1 MGLIALLLFAWVI
14 IQTTFVQNLIVRKV
28 AARLSRDLHTEVKI
42 KHVSLALF
50 NSLNLEGTLI
60 KDLNKDTLLYADQ
73 LKVRITDWFFLKD
86 ELVLKYVGLEDAYV
100 NIYRKDSTW
109 NYQFLVDYFSPTKPK
124 KLKKKSNLKFNLKK
138 LDFKNVTFVK
148 KDLWAGSLLEARLGN
163 MQLEADNFNLDENR
177 IAIKQL
183 DLDRPY
189 FSLSGFE
196 GLRLAGVKSKT
207 PEADTGMYFN
217 EGNLR
222 LTVGKISIK
231 NGTYQNLQ
239 NTDRAPYPYF
249 DALNLLFD
257 RINGSLSNLTFI
269 NDTIKANIDL
279 AAKERSGLD
288 IRKLKTD
295 FKLTPQIMEF
305 SKLELVT
312 PRSRLQNYVALQF
325 KDFSKDFSNF
335 VEKVSMDIRLRN
347 AEIDSYD
354 LAYFAPA
361 AKTWNKRI
369 SISGY
374 EKGTIGNLSVKN
386 LFVRAGN
393 NTTISGDLSMIGLP
407 DINKTIINFQS
418 GNLQTSYRDA
428 VIFIPAVAKVEVP
441 SLASLGNIK
450 FKGDFKGTISKF
462 ATNGTFS
469 TNLGGFSANVEMELP
484 DKSPTIYH
492 GHLVTQKFDLGKFLT
507 IKDIGVVSFDGGV
520 KGVGLSLNTLKT
532 SVTGKIGEFNFKDY
546 TYKKIA
552 VEGTFQRKQF
562 DGTVKID
569 DENIDF
575 VTTVKM
581 DFRNEQP
588 EFNVLGDLAHSNFQN
603 LKLYNRKLEISGLFD
618 LNFTGKNIDRFLG
631 AVKIYNANLVQDSVR
646 LNFDSLTLQ
655 SRFEGGRRSLSLA
668 SNEFYASVE
677 GQYNILDLPN
687 TFQTFLNKY
696 YPSYINRPR
705 SIVKDQEFNFILNTK
720 NIEGYTLL
728 FNKNLTGFS
737 NSSITGTINTVDT
750 VFEVNADVPDFAF
763 KNNRFNNIS
772 LAGRGNLDVL
782 QLNGNIG
789 YIGIGDSSYFPNTAI
804 NILSQ
809 KDQSQ
814 ISIKTKANNTL
825 NELNLNADLTTFS
838 DGVKIKFNP
847 SDFVINDKR
856 WILEKEGEIIIR
868 KHFVSAENVRFT
880 QNDQH
885 IEVQTTFDEEF
896 NKSNLLVKLQNLN
909 IGDFAPLL
917 TKDPR
922 IEGLASG
929 SIIMSD
935 FFGKFKID
943 ADVKAE
949 QFRLDN
955 DSVGL
960 VNINGNYNS
969 INGKIGFN
977 VKSTNDLYNFTAD
990 GSYDLFD
997 STGAPLLTS
1006 IKFDK
1011 TKVNIVNKFL
1021 STIFT
1026 DVQGLATG
1034 ELQINGNIASPDLL
1048 GRVQLTS
1055 GSLIVNFT
1063 QVKYK
1068 VDSAVF
1074 VFTKDGIDFGKFN
1087 IKDKFGNVGQVSGR
1101 LAQHQFKDVRFDFD
1115 ITSSRLL
1122 LIDTKANNNSQ
1133 FYGSAIGKASMSI
1146 TGPQENMH
1154 ISIAAEPVDS
1164 SHIFIP
1170 ITTAR
1175 ESGTADFIV
1184 FKQYGTEMKEALPAG
1199 ATNVTVDLDLT
1210 ANPLAKI
1217 EVILDPVTGDIIKAN
1232 GNGRLRIHAGT
1243 IDALTIKGR
1252 YEIQRGSYDFNFQ
1265 SFIKKPF
1272 ILREEANS
1280 YIEWNGDPYDA
1291 KMEVEALYV
1300 AENVRLGDL
1309 VGGQN
1314 LSGTVQGYQGNVY
1327 VIANLSGN
1335 LKQPTIHFKIDFPTG
1350 EQVKNDETFNQFLS
1364 KLEKD
1369 DNEMLKQVTY
1379 LIVFGSF
1386 APYGEGRNVGVNITT
1401 LGVNTI
1407 SELIAKQVNNL
1418 VSNILYRITGDRS
1431 LQFDVSTTVYNS
1443 SNLFSGNVTATN
1455 QIDRQK
1461 VNFKLG
1467 KSLFNNKVVVTFGG
1481 DLDFRM
1487 GSNTATSQ
1495 QLGNLQW
1502 LPDLT
1507 VEIIL
1512 SKDRKVRAIVFSRNN
1527 LDITASAV
1535 GRRNR
1540 QGASISYRKD
1550 FYHLFAKPEEK
1561 QQKNQLPATNTQAQ
1575 PATTLTK
1582 TEEETN

>member
-1 MGLIALLLFAWVI
+1 MLFVWIV
-14 IQTTFVQNLIVRKV
+14 IQTTFVQNWIVGKV
-28 AARLSRDLHTEVKI
+28 ATRLSHDLHTEVKI
-42 KHVSLALF
+42 RHVSFWLF
-50 NSLNLEGTLI
+50 NSMNFEGTLI

-73 LKVRITDWFFLKD
+73 IKVRITDCFFLKD

-100 NIYRKDSTW
+100 NMYRKDSVW
-109 NYQFLVDYFSPTKPK
+109 NYAFLVDYFSPKQK
-124 KLKKKSNLKFNLKK
+124 KQKKKSNLKFNLKK
-138 LDFKNVTFVK
+138 LDFKNVAFVK
-148 KDLWAGSLLEARLGN
+148 KDLWAGSLMEAKLGN
-163 MQLEADNFNLDENR
+163 LQLEAEDFNIDENR
-177 IAIKQL
+177 VNIKQL
-183 DLDRPY
+183 DLEKPY
-189 FSLSGFE
+189 FSMANFE
-196 GLRLAGVKSKT
+196 GLRPPVVKDKK
-207 PEADTGMYFN
+207 PKPDTGMYFN
-217 EGNLR
+217 EGDLW

-231 NGTYQNLQ
+231 NGTFQNVKS
-239 NTDRAPYPYF
+239 TDRSPYPYF
-249 DALNLLFD
+249 DALHVLFTK
-257 RINGSLSNLTFI
+257 INGNVSDLSFTK
-269 NDTIKANIDL
+269 DTIKASIDL

-288 IRKLKTD
+288 IRKLKSA
-295 FKLTPQIMEF
+295 FKLTPQIVEF
-305 SKLELVT
+305 SQLELVT
-312 PRSRLQNYVALQF
+312 PGSHLQNYIALRF
-325 KDFSKDFSNF
+325 TDFNNDFSNF
-335 VEKVSMDIRLRN
+335 IEKVSMDMRLRN

-361 AKTWNKRI
+361 ARTWNKKI

-374 EKGTIGNLSVKN
+374 GKGTLGNLSVKD

-393 NTTISGDLSMIGLP
+393 NTTVSGDLTMVGLP

-428 VIFIPAVAKVEVP
+428 VTFIPAIGKVDVP
-441 SLASLGNIK
+441 SLASLGNVK

-469 TNLGGFSANVEMELP
+469 TNLGGFSANVIMELP
-484 DKSPTIYH
+484 DKGSTIYS

-507 IKDIGVVSFDGGV
+507 IKDMGTISFDGGV
-520 KGVGLSLNTLKT
+520 KGVGLSLSTLKT
-532 SVTGKIGEFNFKDY
+532 SVTGKIGQFNFKDY
-546 TYKKIA
+546 TYNKIT
-552 VEGTFQRKQF
+552 VEGTFQREQF

-588 EFNVLGDLAHSNFQN
+588 QFNVLGDLAHSNFQN

-618 LNFTGKNIDRFLG
+618 LNFSGKNIDRFLG
-631 AVKIYNANLVQDSVR
+631 AVKVYNTNIIQDSVR
-646 LNFDSLTLQ
+646 INLDSLTLE

-668 SNEFYASVE
+668 SNEFDASVE
-677 GQYNILDLPN
+677 GEYNILDLPN
-687 TFQTFLNKY
+687 TFQIFLNKY
-696 YPSYINRPR
+696 YPAYINKPR
-705 SIVKDQEFNFILNTK
+705 SMVKDQAFNFILNTK
-720 NIEGYTLL
+720 NIEGFTLL
-728 FNKNLTGFS
+728 FNKNLTGLS

-750 VFEVNADVPDFAF
+750 VFEVNADIPFFAF
-763 KNNRFNNIS
+763 KKNRFNNIS
-772 LAGRGNLDVL
+772 LNGRGNLDVL
-782 QLNGNIG
+782 QLNGMIG
-789 YIGIGDSSYFPNTAI
+789 NIGIGDSSYFPNTTI

-809 KDQSQ
+809 KDESQ

-868 KHFVSAENVRFT
+868 KHFVSADNVRFT

-885 IEVQTTFDEEF
+885 IEVKTTFDEEF
-896 NKSNLLVKLQNLN
+896 NKSNLLVTLQSIN

-922 IEGLASG
+922 LDGLASG
-929 SIIMSD
+929 SVIMSD

-943 ADVKAE
+943 ADVKAQ
-949 QFRLDN
+949 QFSLDN
-955 DSVGL
+955 DSIGL

-969 INGKIGFN
+969 LNGKIGFN
-977 VKSTNDLYNFTAD
+977 VKSTNELYNFTVD
-990 GSYDLFD
+990 GSYGLFD

-1006 IKFDK
+1006 IKFDN

-1026 DVQGLATG
+1026 NVEGLATG
-1034 ELQINGNIASPDLL
+1034 ELQINGNPKSPDLS
-1048 GRVQLTS
+1048 GRVKLTK

-1063 QVKYK
+1063 HVQYQ

-1074 VFTKDGIDFGKFN
+1074 VFTEDAMDFGNFN
-1087 IKDKFGNVGQVSGR
+1087 IKDKYGNIGQVTGR
-1101 LAQHQFKDVRFDFD
+1101 LYQHQFKDVKFDFN
-1115 ITSSRLL
+1115 ITTQRLL
-1122 LIDTKANNNSQ
+1122 LIDTKANDNSQ
-1133 FYGSAIGKASMSI
+1133 FYGTAIGKASMSI

-1154 ISIAAEPVDS
+1154 IAIAAEPVDS

-1184 FKQYGTEMKEALPAG
+1184 FKQYGTEMKEVAG
-1199 ATNVTVDLDLT
+1199 PGETNVAVDLDLT

-1280 YIEWNGDPYDA
+1280 FIEWSGDPYDA
-1291 KMEVEALYV
+1291 KMQVEALYV

-1314 LSGTVQGYQGNVY
+1314 LSGTVQGYQGKVY

-1335 LKQPTIHFKIDFPTG
+1335 LKQPTIHFNIDFPTG
-1350 EQVKNDETFNQFLS
+1350 EQVKNDETFNQFLT

-1369 DNEMLKQVTY
+1369 DNEMLKQITY

-1386 APYGEGRNVGVNITT
+1386 APYGEGRNIGVNFTT
-1401 LGVNTI
+1401 LGFNTI
-1407 SELIAKQVNNL
+1407 SELISKQVNSL

-1431 LQFDVSTTVYNS
+1431 LQFDVSTSVYNS
-1443 SNLFSGNVTATN
+1443 SNLFNGNVTATN
-1455 QIDRQK
+1455 AIDRQK

-1527 LDITASAV
+1527 LDITSGAV

-1550 FYHLFAKPEEK
+1550 FYNLFGKPQEK
-1561 QQKNQLPATNTQAQ
+1561 QQKNEVPDTTTHAQ
-1575 PATTLTK
+1575 PATLTK
-1582 TEEETN
+1582 AEEVTN